1 MADAKEEAGLAGIRA
16 FVAVDDLLATSGQPT
31 REQFGALRAA
41 GFDAVVNL
49 AVATSDGALPDE
61 PELARGHGMDH
72 AHVPVDFEA
81 PADAD
86 VEAFFAV
93 MERWRGRRMLVH
105 CALNMR
111 ASAFVYLWR
120 VRRRGESPA
129 IAARALHRVWRPE
142 GSWAALLARWTPS
155 SRPEGLGGPLAGEVS
170 LQESPGPSWSDARP
184 AVDEARG

>member
-1 MADAKEEAGLAGIRA
+1 MADATLPEAGLAAIRA
-16 FVAVDDLLATSGQPT
+16 FVAIDDALATSGQPT

-61 PELARGHGMDH
+61 PALARGHGMDH

-81 PADAD
+81 PLDAD

-93 MERWRGRRMLVH
+93 MERWRGRRVLVH

-120 VRRRGESPA
+120 VLRRGEAPA
-129 IAARALHRVWRPE
+129 VATHALHRVWRPE
-142 GSWAALLARWTPS
+142 GAWAALMERWEYRAP
-155 SRPEGLGGPLAGEVS
+155 
-170 LQESPGPSWSDARP
+170 
-184 AVDEARG
+184 

>member
-1 MADAKEEAGLAGIRA
+1 MADATLPEAGLAAIRA
-16 FVAVDDLLATSGQPT
+16 FVAIDDALATSGQPT

-61 PELARGHGMDH
+61 PALARGHGMEH

-81 PADAD
+81 PLDAD

-93 MERWRGRRMLVH
+93 MERWRGRRVLVH

-129 IAARALHRVWRPE
+129 VAAHALHRVWRPE
-142 GSWAALLARWTPS
+142 GVWAALLARWTPS
-155 SRPEGLGGPLAGEVS
+155 SMPEGLGAALAGKAS
-170 LQESPGPSWSDARP
+170 LQESPGPS
-184 AVDEARG
+184 